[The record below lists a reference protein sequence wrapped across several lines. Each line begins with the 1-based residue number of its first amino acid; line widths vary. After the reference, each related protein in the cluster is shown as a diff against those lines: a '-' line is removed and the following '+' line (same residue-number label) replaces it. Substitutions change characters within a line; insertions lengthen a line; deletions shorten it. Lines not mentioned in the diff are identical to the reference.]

1 MSMLGRPTSL
11 LPYVKGP
18 MACWSTRLSN
28 WILRSIPVLSR
39 PRKSSFGENRMKGP
53 GSPVNGENAVSCP
66 LLREQRS
73 LIIAAVPP
81 DWLGDC
87 VKTPEN
93 REIAC
98 AFVIYYL
105 LRLSAMGTQRALFE
119 FSHSLLEERGNRR
132 GGGLILATNSDPL
145 GCENSGAEDV
155 NQINK

>member
-81 DWLGDC
+81 DWL
-87 VKTPEN
+87 V
-93 REIAC
+93 
-98 AFVIYYL
+98 
-105 LRLSAMGTQRALFE
+105 
-119 FSHSLLEERGNRR
+119 ERGGFEPSRPFR
-132 GGGLILATNSDPL
+132 KFPMCDFDSCPRPTLATAR
-145 GCENSGAEDV
+145 ER
-155 NQINK
+155 